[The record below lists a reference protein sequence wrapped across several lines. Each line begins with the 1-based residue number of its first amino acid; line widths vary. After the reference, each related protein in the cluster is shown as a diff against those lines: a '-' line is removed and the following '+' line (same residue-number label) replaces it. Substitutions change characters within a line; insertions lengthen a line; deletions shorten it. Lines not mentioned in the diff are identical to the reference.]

1 MGMKSFISLFSG
13 AGGLDLGFEQAGWIR
28 HFASDLDE
36 DAVATLRANTKAPNR
51 ASVGKDDIRD
61 LKAPDIL
68 ARAGGMSKGSL
79 DAIVG
84 GPPCQSWSSAGH
96 QMGFADERGQLFR
109 HFIQLAN
116 SLDPRFIVMENVRGL
131 LTARGLDGEP
141 GSALALLREDLRQ
154 EGWQTTASLLNA
166 ADYGVAQ
173 RRVRLFLIAHR
184 AGDCP
189 DFPAPTHSKVPA
201 TGLKKWVSLEQRL
214 AKVRAISEEE
224 IIRPTPKLAKEL
236 AQIEPGSG
244 VKSPG
249 KAETTRPGGHWGYK
263 QGAFIADPSL
273 PARTVTASTAQD
285 WIIDPIHGLRR
296 LCPRECAAI
305 QSFPATWKWKG
316 KRISVYRQIGNA
328 VPPKLAKAVAQTL
341 ANHTELESTPPE
353 RTTVVELAPLD
364 ARLAAAI
371 AYTKRDE
378 ARNGNSRRSTPSSRR
393 RRAS

>member
-1 MGMKSFISLFSG
+1 MSNFISMFSG
-13 AGGLDLGFEQAGWIR
+13 AGGLDLGFEQAGWER
-28 HFASDLDE
+28 CFASDLDS
-36 DAVATLRANTKAPNR
+36 DAVATLRANTNHSR
-51 ASVGKDDIRD
+51 RSIVGQDDIRD
-61 LKAPDIL
+61 LTASEVRARSGL
-68 ARAGGMSKGSL
+68 ARGNL

-96 QMGFADERGQLFR
+96 QRGLADERGQLFR
-109 HFIQLAN
+109 HFIKLAN

-154 EGWQTTASLLNA
+154 EGWQTTVSLLNA

-173 RRVRLFLIAHR
+173 RRVRLFVIAHR
-184 AGDCP
+184 TGDCP
-189 DFPAPTHSKVPA
+189 DFPRATHSKVSAP
-201 TGLKKWVSLEQRL
+201 GLKKWVSLKRRL
-214 AKVRAISEEE
+214 ARLAISDDE
-224 IIRPTPKLAKEL
+224 IIRPTPKLAAEL
-236 AQIEPGSG
+236 ALIKPGSG

-285 WIIDPIHGLRR
+285 WVIDPEHGLRR

-305 QSFPATWKWKG
+305 QSFPATWKWEG
-316 KRISVYRQIGNA
+316 KRSSIYRQIGNA
-328 VPPKLAKAVAQTL
+328 VPPKLAKAVAVSL
-341 ANHTELESTPPE
+341 ANHIE
-353 RTTVVELAPLD
+353 RTEAPKQRTNVTELAPLD
-364 ARLAAAI
+364 NRLIAAI

-378 ARNGNSRRSTPSSRR
+378 ARNGESRRAAPALRQR
-393 RRAS
+393 KAS